1 LTVLDS
7 VVVKAAEMPAPA
19 YYPPYPVFAG
29 IAAVLCAIFAYSF
42 IRGRRGPNRPSRPGL
57 SLVFAVVLA
66 VATGGLVV
74 ASYQEYVRM
83 GTWTYFYELD
93 VTPNATSAQALIV
106 PIPEDGSLL
115 AGLHL
120 TSGEANWS
128 FTDTVHGRGLY
139 VQFRGPAALE
149 SIRTEFSPSGPNWNT
164 KLTMTNSSVP
174 SYGGPVWVF
183 YTGGGG
189 ARLHLQPGGS
199 VTNGRPALM
208 AGWNLVYLFG
218 IPTFA

>member
-1 LTVLDS
+1 LTVS
-7 VVVKAAEMPAPA
+7 VTVATTAAEMPPPA

-29 IAAVLCAIFAYSF
+29 IAAVLCAILAYSF
-42 IRGRRGPNRPSRPGL
+42 IRGRRGPNRPSRAGL
-57 SLVFAVVLA
+57 SLVFAVVFA

-83 GTWTYFYELD
+83 NTWTYFYELD

-120 TSGEANWS
+120 ASGEANWS

-139 VQFRGPAALE
+139 VQFRGPTALE

-164 KLTMTNSSVP
+164 KVTMTNSSVP

-189 ARLHLQPGGS
+189 TRLHLQPGWY
-199 VTNGRPALM
+199 VTNGTPALV
-208 AGWNLVYLFG
+208 AGWNLVHLIG
-218 IPTFA
+218 IPAPL